1 MNVDLLMS
9 ALVLGSIYALIT
21 VGYVVVF
28 RASGIF
34 NFLHPDF
41 MLTGALLYTSFNGTD
56 GGLGFAIAVV
66 VSVMAISL
74 LGGLVY
80 VVFLDRTSGMP
91 HWIQMILTMG
101 LAIAA
106 VNAAQLVWGGN
117 LRHLTLPYPN
127 VSVELLPGLRTT
139 TTDLVIVGVSVVL
152 CGGLYWLL
160 TRSAFAVGFRAA
172 AENPVLAAYHGI
184 ELRRWYGG
192 AWAIAAGAAVVAGV
206 AYSSKVPLDSTLA
219 NVGLLAFPAA
229 LLGGMDS
236 ISGAFVGALVLALV
250 QQIAAAQFGTASSV
264 PLSYAVALLVLMVR
278 PQGLFGQRVVT
289 RV

>member
-1 MNVDLLMS
+1 MNLDLLVS

-34 NFLHPDF
+34 NFLHPDL
-41 MLTGALLYTSFNGTD
+41 MLIGALTYTTFAGTD
-56 GGLGFAIAVV
+56 NGVGFSVAVV
-66 VSVMAISL
+66 VSVLAVSV
-74 LGGLVY
+74 LGGLIY
-80 VVFLDRTSGMP
+80 VASVDRTSGMP

-101 LAIAA
+101 LSIAA

-127 VSVELLPGLRTT
+127 TTVDLPGVRTT
-139 TTDLVIVGVSVVL
+139 TTDLIIVVVSVVL
-152 CGGLYWLL
+152 CTFLYWLL
-160 TRSAFAVGFRAA
+160 TRSSFAIGFRAA

-184 ELRRWYGG
+184 QLRRWYGG
-192 AWAIAAGAAVVAGV
+192 AWALASGAAVVAGL
-206 AYSSKVPLDSTLA
+206 AYSSKVPLDPSLV

-236 ISGAFVGALVLALV
+236 ISGAFIGALVLALV
-250 QQIAAAQFGTASSV
+250 QQVAAVQFGTQSAV
-264 PLSYAVALLVLMVR
+264 PLSYAVALVVLMLR
-278 PQGLFGQRVVT
+278 PQGLFGQRVLT

>member
-1 MNVDLLMS
+1 MNLDLLAS

-34 NFLHPDF
+34 NFLHPDL
-41 MLTGALLYTSFNGTD
+41 MLIGALTYTSFGGTD
-56 GGLGFAIAVV
+56 SGLGFGVAVTISV
-66 VSVMAISL
+66 VAVSL
-74 LGGLVY
+74 LGGLAY
-80 VVFLDRTSGMP
+80 LVFVDRTAGMP

-106 VNAAQLVWGGN
+106 INAAQLVWGGN
-117 LRHLTLPYPN
+117 LRHLSLPYPN
-127 VSVELLPGLRTT
+127 ATLDLYAFKTT
-139 TTDLVIVGVSVVL
+139 TTDVIIVVVSIVL
-152 CGGLYWLL
+152 CGFLYWLL
-160 TRSAFAVGFRAA
+160 TRSSFAIGFRAA

-184 ELRRWYGG
+184 RLRRWYGG
-192 AWAIAAGAAVVAGV
+192 AWALASGAAVLAGL
-206 AYSSKVPLDSTLA
+206 AYSSKVPLDPSLA

-236 ISGAFVGALVLALV
+236 ILGAFVGALILALV
-250 QQIAAAQFGTASSV
+250 QQFAAAQFGTQSAV
-264 PLSYAVALLVLMVR
+264 PLSYAVALIVLMLR
-278 PQGLFGQRVVT
+278 PQGLFGQRVLT

>member
-1 MNVDLLMS
+1 MNLDLLVS

-34 NFLHPDF
+34 NFLHPDL
-41 MLTGALLYTSFNGTD
+41 MLIGALTYTSFSGTD
-56 GGLGFAIAVV
+56 NAIGFAVAVV
-66 VSVMAISL
+66 ISVLAVSL
-74 LGGLVY
+74 LGGLAY
-80 VVFLDRTSGMP
+80 VAFVDRTAGMP

-117 LRHLTLPYPN
+117 LRHLNLPYTN
-127 VSVELLPGLRTT
+127 ATFDLPGFKTT
-139 TTDLVIVGVSVVL
+139 TTDVIIVVVSVVL
-152 CGGLYWLL
+152 CGFLYWLL
-160 TRSAFAVGFRAA
+160 TRSSFAIGFRAA

-184 ELRRWYGG
+184 QLRRWYGG
-192 AWAIAAGAAVVAGV
+192 AWALASGAAVLAGL
-206 AYSSKVPLDSTLA
+206 AYSSKVPLDPSLA

-236 ISGAFVGALVLALV
+236 ILGAFVGALVLALV
-250 QQIAAAQFGTASSV
+250 QQVAAAQFGTPSAV
-264 PLSYAVALLVLMVR
+264 PLSYAVALVVLMVR
-278 PQGLFGQRVVT
+278 PQGLFGQRVLT